1 MPAVIETLSPE
12 THSRHALHDLARDWP
27 ETNCYVDLW
36 IELLAALGLDPL
48 AGLGFTAAQDFE
60 GDQFTFFKFPTADL
74 ETLFGTSVLELSIF
88 DDVIGHLA
96 IQAER
101 GRIALVEVDGF
112 YLPDTKGISYRQE
125 HTKTTIGINRIDAAA
140 KSLEYFHNAGY
151 FALSGEDFDGLFR
164 LLPAQKASADA
175 LFPYTEF
182 VKIAR
187 RQPQKALLV
196 PALSLFARHLA
207 NRPATNPILAYK
219 LHFTAHA
226 EKLLAAP
233 PAFFHKYTFNVLRQL
248 GANHELLCAHLSW
261 LQDQGIDGLERAIA
275 KAAEISSTAKAMQF
289 QLARSAAR
297 RSFGNYDVT
306 LDRMIEAYNVAFA
319 DLDEI
324 FGADARRLAS

>member
-1 MPAVIETLSPE
+1 MRAVIESISAASY
-12 THSRHALHDLARDWP
+12 SRHALHDLARDWP

-36 IELLAALGLDPL
+36 IELLAALGLEPR

-74 ETLFGTSVLELSIF
+74 EALYGANVLELSIF
-88 DDVIGHLA
+88 DDVVGHLSV
-96 IQAER
+96 QSER

-112 YLPDTKGISYRQE
+112 YLPDTKGISYRHE
-125 HTKTTIGINRIDAAA
+125 HTKTTIGINRIDASA
-140 KSLEYFHNAGY
+140 KYLEYFHNAGY

-164 LLPAQKASADA
+164 LLPAQQAVADA

-182 VKIAR
+182 VKIVR
-187 RQPQKALLV
+187 PPQKSLLV
-196 PALSLFARHLA
+196 PALSLFARHLE

-219 LHFTAHA
+219 AHFAAHA

-248 GANHELLCAHLSW
+248 GANHELLSAHLAW
-261 LQDQGIDGLERAIA
+261 LQEQGIDGLERAIA
-275 KAAEISSTAKAMQF
+275 KTAEISSTAKAMQF

-297 RSFGNYDVT
+297 RSFGSYDVT
-306 LDRMIEAYNVAFA
+306 LDRMIEAYDVAFA
-319 DLDEI
+319 DLDEV